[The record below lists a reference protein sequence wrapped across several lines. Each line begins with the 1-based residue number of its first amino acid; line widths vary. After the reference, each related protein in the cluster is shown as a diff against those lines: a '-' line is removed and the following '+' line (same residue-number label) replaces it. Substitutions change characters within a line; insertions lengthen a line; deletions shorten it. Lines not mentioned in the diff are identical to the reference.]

1 MKQRRHNMN
10 EIERTIRELQLYVD
24 VRWGRSNDMFNLALN
39 ALREKAERE
48 KGCEYCRG
56 NVKELVDGDTT
67 IFINH
72 EDKVFYTDWSGNDY
86 LDWKY
91 CPMCGRRL
99 EVEHGN

>member
-1 MKQRRHNMN
+1 MN
-10 EIERTIRELQLYVD
+10 EIERAIRELRLYVD
-24 VRWGRSNDMFNLALN
+24 VRWGRTNDMFNLALA

-72 EDKVFYTDWSGNDY
+72 EDKVFYADWSGNDY
-86 LDWKY
+86 LDWKH

-99 EVEHGN
+99 T